1 MYWDTM
7 KNKRNSVKIHVD
19 FLGVSR
25 LLTHKTEAVFDIHE
39 GATYRELV
47 IRLRD
52 SFPVLVGDV
61 IRPDGELLQKPNMFY
76 IKGIRPIREPEMD
89 HSMADGERIVLMSL
103 SAGG

>member
-1 MYWDTM
+1 M
-7 KNKRNSVKIHVD
+7 KIHVD

-25 LLTHKTEAVFDIHE
+25 LLTRKTETVFSIHE

-47 IRLRD
+47 RSLRD
-52 SFPVLVGDV
+52 SFPALIGDV
-61 IRPDGELLQKPNMFY
+61 IQPDSEILQKPNIFY
-76 IKGIRPIREPEMD
+76 IKGIRPVQERQMD